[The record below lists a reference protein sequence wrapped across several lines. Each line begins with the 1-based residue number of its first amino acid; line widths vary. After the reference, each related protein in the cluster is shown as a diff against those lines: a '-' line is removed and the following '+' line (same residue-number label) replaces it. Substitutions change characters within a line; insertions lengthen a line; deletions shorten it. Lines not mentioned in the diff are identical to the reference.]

1 MLRSL
6 GAISTLLIV
15 SLPSCPAPHSSHQI
29 QRPDQQHW
37 AGPPSQQGGPLC
49 QGKTLAPHS
58 SMTLVFFWPLQLVF
72 KLSATCLRFWGW
84 GKGQR
89 LRGCLGGVRRQDL
102 ECKAQSGSQR
112 D

>member
-6 GAISTLLIV
+6 GAISALLIV

-49 QGKTLAPHS
+49 QGKTLAPDS

-72 KLSATCLRFWGW
+72 KRSCHLSKFGGGT
-84 GKGQR
+84 
-89 LRGCLGGVRRQDL
+89 RGSV
-102 ECKAQSGSQR
+102 
-112 D
+112 